1 MPQFHLGGRRKQPQG
16 GREGPGRGERGTW
29 LGIGWEKR
37 TEIPEGQQKEWKHA
51 TSGGRRFGGGG
62 HAPECTRDLRGE
74 RLSEL
79 KRGTLDE
86 MPYIGERELVEPTF
100 SIK

>member
-1 MPQFHLGGRRKQPQG
+1 MEKKATTRGGGEPRKEKGWGQQRGKYDLVLCG
-16 GREGPGRGERGTW
+16 G
-29 LGIGWEKR
+29 KR